1 MHPLIN
7 SNSLDPLMES
17 IGDKKVVLLGEA
29 SHGTHEYY
37 TWRTAISKRLIEE
50 KGFNFIAVEGDWP
63 ASYKLN
69 RYIKGYK
76 KADTTVES
84 ILEKMDRWPTWMWA
98 NWEVADLI
106 EWMKEHNRGL
116 SPEKKAG
123 FYGLDVYSLWASMN
137 EMLIYL
143 EKKDHPVAEEVRKA
157 VACFDPFDQDEQK
170 YARHTLYNE
179 RCKKEVL
186 NVLEHIRLEMP
197 GLNSDR
203 EAAFNAEQNALI
215 AVNAEEYYTAMIQFD
230 GKSWNVRDRHM
241 METLKRLMDFHGA
254 EAKGIV
260 WAHNTHIGD
269 ARATD
274 MEDEGLINI
283 GELAREEYGL
293 DNVYLCGFAGYEGE
307 VIAGSEWGAPME
319 NMNVPP
325 AKKRSIEERLH
336 KEYNADGYLLFD
348 EDENR
353 MKYNREFPHRAI
365 GVVYDPLHE
374 RPGNYVPSIIS
385 ERYDALIYLNKTSAL
400 HPLHIYP
407 DKKKLP
413 DTYPSSF

>member
-7 SNSLDPLMES
+7 SKSLDPLMKS

-76 KADTTVES
+76 KAGTTVES
-84 ILEKMDRWPTWMWA
+84 ILKKMDRWPTWMWA

-106 EWMKEHNRGL
+106 EWMKEQNRDL
-116 SPEKKAG
+116 SAEKKAG
-123 FYGLDVYSLWASMN
+123 FYGLDVYSLWTSMN

-143 EKKDHPVAEEVRKA
+143 EKENHPVAEEVRKA
-157 VACFDPFDQDEQK
+157 VACFDPFDKDEQE

-186 NVLEHIRLEMP
+186 NVLEQIRLEMP

-241 METLKRLMDFHGA
+241 METLQRLMDFHGP

-274 MEDEGLINI
+274 MADEGLINI
-283 GELAREEYGL
+283 GELAREEYGR

-307 VIAGSEWGAPME
+307 VIAGSEWEAPME
-319 NMNVPP
+319 RMKSPK
-325 AKKRSIEERLH
+325 AKRGSIEHYLH
-336 KEYNADGYLLFD
+336 KQYNSDGYLLFD
-348 EDENR
+348 GENR
-353 MKYNREFPHRAI
+353 EKYNREFPHRAI
-365 GVVYDPLHE
+365 GVVYDPSWE
-374 RPGNYVPSIIS
+374 KRGNYVPSVIS
-385 ERYDALIYLNKTSAL
+385 ERYDALLYLNKTTAL

>member
-7 SNSLDPLMES
+7 SKSLDPLMKS
-17 IGDKKVVLLGEA
+17 IGDRKVVLLGEA

-37 TWRTAISKRLIEE
+37 TWRAAISKRLIEE

-76 KADTTVES
+76 KGDITVES
-84 ILEKMDRWPTWMWA
+84 ILKKMDRWPTWMWA

-106 EWMKEHNRGL
+106 EWMKEHNQDL
-116 SPEKKAG
+116 SAETKAG
-123 FYGLDVYSLWASMN
+123 FYGLDVYSLWTSMN

-143 EKKDHPVAEEVRKA
+143 EKEDHPVAETLRKA
-157 VACFDPFDQDEQK
+157 VACFDPFDKDEQE

-186 NVLEHIRLEMP
+186 NVLEQIRQDKPELD
-197 GLNSDR
+197 GDR

-230 GKSWNVRDRHM
+230 GRSWNVRDRHM
-241 METLKRLMDFHGA
+241 METLQRLMYFHGS

-274 MEDEGLINI
+274 MADEGLVNI
-283 GELAREEYGL
+283 GELTREEYGR

-307 VIAGSEWGAPME
+307 VIAGSEWEAPME
-319 NMNVPP
+319 KMKSPK
-325 AKKRSIEERLH
+325 AKRGSIEHYLH
-336 KEYNADGYLLFD
+336 RKYNADGYLLF
-348 EDENR
+348 EGENKE
-353 MKYNREFPHRAI
+353 KYNLEFPHRAI

-374 RPGNYVPSIIS
+374 RRGNYVPSIIS
-385 ERYDALIYLNKTSAL
+385 ERYDALLYLNKTTAL
-400 HPLHIYP
+400 HPLHIYS

-413 DTYPSSF
+413 ETFPSGF